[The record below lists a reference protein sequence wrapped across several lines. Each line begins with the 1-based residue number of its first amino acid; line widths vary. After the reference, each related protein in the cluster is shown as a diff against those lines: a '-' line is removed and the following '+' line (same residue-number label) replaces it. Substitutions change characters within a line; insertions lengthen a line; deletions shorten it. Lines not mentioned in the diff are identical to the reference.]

1 MSQEGGGGNGVSQE
15 NLLKFIDDKIK
26 QLETELEKYRA
37 LRQLM
42 VKEVQEQDTPKTL
55 PNLDE
60 LPWRQYQSG
69 NGEWIYQDEAPEELV
84 SELLRAGKPVKI
96 GNHKYVLKSG
106 SKGKSFVSRRPV
118 K

>member
-1 MSQEGGGGNGVSQE
+1 VSQE

-26 QLETELEKYRA
+26 QLETELERYRA

-42 VKEVQEQDTPKTL
+42 VKEGREQDMSKTL
-55 PNLDE
+55 SNLDE

-84 SELLRAGKPVKI
+84 SKLLRAGKPVKI
-96 GNHKYVLKSG
+96 GNHEYVLKSG
-106 SKGKSFVSRRPV
+106 SKGKNFVSRRPV